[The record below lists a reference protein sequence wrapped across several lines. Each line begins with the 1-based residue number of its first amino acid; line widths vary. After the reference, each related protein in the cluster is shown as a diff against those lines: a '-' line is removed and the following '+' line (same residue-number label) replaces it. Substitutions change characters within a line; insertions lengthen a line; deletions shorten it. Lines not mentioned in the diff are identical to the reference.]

1 MANHST
7 VEIRKVGITNTGA
20 KCVVNAANSSLKE
33 GGGVCGVIFLA
44 AGAAELQEACDK
56 IGHCDT
62 GKAVIT
68 PGFHLCDYII
78 HAVGPMYMGG
88 KRNEPEQLYSCY
100 INSLDLAKEN
110 NVKSIAF
117 PLISSGIFGYPKE
130 GAWRQAL
137 QACKD
142 WIEKNDDYSI
152 AIEFAI
158 IDKDLIE
165 LGLKIADELGLT
177 ISRG

>member
-1 MANHST
+1 MEKAST
-7 VEIRKVGITNTGA
+7 IEIRKVGITSTGA
-20 KCVVNAANSSLKE
+20 QCVVNAANKSLKE

-44 AGAAELQEACDK
+44 AGANKLQEACDA
-56 IGHCDT
+56 IGHCDP
-62 GKAVIT
+62 GDAVIT
-68 PGFHLCDYII
+68 PGFHLCEYII
-78 HAVGPMYMGG
+78 HAVGPMYAGG
-88 KRNEPEQLYSCY
+88 KHNEAEQLYNCY
-100 INSLDLAKEN
+100 KKSLDLAKEN
-110 NVKSIAF
+110 NIRSISF

-142 WIEKNDDYSI
+142 WTENNADYTI

-158 IDKDLIE
+158 IDNALIE
-165 LGLKIADELGLT
+165 LGFKVADELGVV

>member
-1 MANHST
+1 MGNRST
-7 VEIRKVGITNTGA
+7 IEIRKVGITSTGA
-20 KCVVNAANSSLKE
+20 QCVVNAANSALKE

-44 AGAAELQEACDK
+44 AGADKLQEACDA
-56 IGHCDT
+56 IGHCET

-68 PGFHLCDYII
+68 PGFKLCDYII
-78 HAVGPMYMGG
+78 HAVGPMYAGG
-88 KRNEPEQLYSCY
+88 KHNEAEQLYGCY

-110 NVKSIAF
+110 GIRSIAF

-137 QACKD
+137 TACRD
-142 WIEKNDDYSI
+142 WVSNNDDYGI
-152 AIEFAI
+152 EIEFAI
-158 IDKDLIE
+158 IDNDLIE
-165 LGLKIADELGLT
+165 LGCKIADELGVI